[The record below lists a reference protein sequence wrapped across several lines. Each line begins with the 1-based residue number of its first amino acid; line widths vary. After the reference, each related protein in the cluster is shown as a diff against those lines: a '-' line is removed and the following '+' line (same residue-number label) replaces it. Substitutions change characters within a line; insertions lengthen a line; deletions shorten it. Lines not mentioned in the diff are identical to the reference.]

1 MNLSCSSEQTKQPEI
16 FLPLDS
22 DETKNQLSIVTT
34 PQEPINLDVE
44 QLTTVNIPRTQKEV
58 KFFLPDKISN
68 FNRLSTGSNMSTS
81 SFDSENNNN
90 TNSNQSPSSS
100 LHQISLSPSSYNT
113 NLGGLQPGICI
124 KQSSI
129 TNKDVKIA
137 AKAIEMIACF
147 IENRKDCINQL
158 TGIRMFNECIIDV
171 LTGSSSSEIRTYME
185 KFLLK
190 MCQVESAYRCKE
202 YLLNLIVKARL
213 PLWINSSFSRSST
226 QKLIVQ
232 SKQYF
237 NLRSALMENM
247 TIEEQSAYG
256 IDLNKMLNDEVKWL
270 VYFTPTKNLK
280 DIDNI
285 LLSGHLEL
293 ARALLTCETANKV
306 RIYYKLLNVFYHK
319 QKSEKYIKG

>member
-1 MNLSCSSEQTKQPEI
+1 MNLSCPSETTSI
-16 FLPLDS
+16 SDIGDLPDS
-22 DETKNQLSIVTT
+22 DDIKKPLSIITT
-34 PQEPINLDVE
+34 TQDPIALDDNLP
-44 QLTTVNIPRTQKEV
+44 TPVNSTRTQKEV
-58 KFFLPDKISN
+58 KFFIPDKISDI
-68 FNRLSTGSNMSTS
+68 NRLSTGSNMSTG
-81 SFDSENNNN
+81 SFDSENNNNN
-90 TNSNQSPSSS
+90 TNSNQSPCSSS
-100 LHQISLSPSSYNT
+100 HQTSLSPSAYNT
-113 NLGGLQPGICI
+113 SLGGLQPGICI
-124 KQSSI
+124 KQSHI

-147 IENRKDCINQL
+147 IEYRKDCISQL
-158 TGIRMFNECIIDV
+158 IGIRMFNECLIDV
-171 LTGSSSSEIRTYME
+171 LTGSSSPDIRAYME

-190 MCQVESAYRCKE
+190 LCQVESPYRCKE

-213 PLWINSSFSRSST
+213 PLWINSSFSRAST

-237 NLRSALMENM
+237 NLRSALMEGM

-270 VYFTPTKNLK
+270 IYFTPTKNLK

-285 LLSGHLEL
+285 LLSGHLGL

-306 RIYYKLLNVFYHK
+306 RI
-319 QKSEKYIKG
+319 